1 MRMCRYI
8 LRNKK
13 YFIGTLC
20 TSLFAGVVPLFL
32 AYVIQLISDVAF
44 NNHFERAGT
53 CLFASVLFLVYALM
67 TTSINSIMKSTYR
80 KKLKTDLGE
89 DLYSSLMNQPY
100 STFKKEKIGNQL
112 SLFTNDIKMVDEYY
126 FYPILSMIVDIIVSV
141 IILIYILRIHVFVGL
156 DGCDCS
162 SNTFGAEDD
171 GKKIE
176 KVFEPIVFL
185 FRYI

>member
-1 MRMCRYI
+1 MEENVPIYI

-44 NNHFERAGT
+44 NNHFEKAGT
-53 CLFASVLFLVYALM
+53 CLFASVLFLVYTLM
-67 TTSINSIMKSTYR
+67 TTSANSIMKSTYR

-89 DLYSSLMNQPY
+89 DLYSSLMNQSY

-112 SLFTNDIKMVDEYY
+112 SLFTND
-126 FYPILSMIVDIIVSV
+126 
-141 IILIYILRIHVFVGL
+141 
-156 DGCDCS
+156 GCDCS
-162 SNTFGAEDD
+162 SNPFGAEDD

>member
-1 MRMCRYI
+1 MGQLQYTRGWMRMCRYI

-44 NNHFERAGT
+44 NNHFEKAGT
-53 CLFASVLFLVYALM
+53 CLFASVLFLVYTLM

-89 DLYSSLMNQPY
+89 DLYSSLMNQSY

-126 FYPILSMIVDIIVSV
+126 FYPILSMISIS
-141 IILIYILRIHVFVGL
+141 LCLL
-156 DGCDCS
+156 
-162 SNTFGAEDD
+162 
-171 GKKIE
+171 
-176 KVFEPIVFL
+176 L
-185 FRYI
+185 F

>member
-44 NNHFERAGT
+44 NNHFEKAGT
-53 CLFASVLFLVYALM
+53 CLFASVLFLVYTLM

-89 DLYSSLMNQPY
+89 DLYSSLMNQSY
-100 STFKKEKIGNQL
+100 STLKKEKIGNPMSL
-112 SLFTNDIKMVDEYY
+112 S
-126 FYPILSMIVDIIVSV
+126 
-141 IILIYILRIHVFVGL
+141 
-156 DGCDCS
+156 
-162 SNTFGAEDD
+162 
-171 GKKIE
+171 
-176 KVFEPIVFL
+176 
-185 FRYI
+185 